1 MFIQRTIVEI
11 FDNDLA
17 KPLLADDILNK
28 LSHDDYVLLRR
39 NLRKRN
45 KKGDPLYLCDECG
58 TPLELSCTARQG
70 SHEFFFRHFRDP
82 DFNKCSIKTNV
93 QRSEQEIL
101 RNQYAFKKESKP
113 HIRLKECVSK
123 VIRDYIDPDVIVD
136 SKFINDRFGD
146 QERRK
151 PDIFF
156 THDGKELV
164 IEFQVNNTFHSVIEE
179 REAFYERNKISLFW
193 VFGYFN
199 PFEFQSI
206 TTKDIYVP
214 NYNNAFVFDED
225 AESLS
230 NEHETLYLK
239 VFYKVYSVVGNE
251 VVEAWMEEMIQL
263 KDLSFDPQTHRPFYA
278 NCPELKQLAEIELEE
293 MIKESRQQ
301 ALDAVISQ
309 KAREFTD
316 FLRNFKKN
324 DLIHNNWLYYLT
336 NYSAIEL
343 KKLNEKLNLQNYN
356 KDGNDL
362 FQQLLIQG
370 SHSNLVQ
377 FLLKARQLEIYI
389 NVSGSE
395 TTLTTIL
402 KSSHIYKHDLVKS
415 LFLRGYLLS
424 GSDIAFIKQQEK
436 GFESTR
442 QITKYKYYE
451 KVQTEGAIDLVVDN
465 LNELFVIECARE
477 GKIELLGN
485 GIQGP
490 VWLANLAI
498 TQYNKYWPIFDLAFK
513 KFDFYSK
520 ILSQDTKGSFKK
532 KLAQNPNP
540 HGFLESY
547 PFFESVVKTLFPEL
561 REDSKYPSIIV

>member
-17 KPLLADDILNK
+17 KPLLADEILNK

-58 TPLELSCTARQG
+58 TPLELSCTAREG

-113 HIRLKECVSK
+113 HIRLKECVSR
-123 VIRDYIDPDVIVD
+123 VIRDFIDPNVIVD

-146 QERRK
+146 RERRK

-156 THDGKELV
+156 IHEGRELV

-225 AESLS
+225 AEKLS
-230 NEHETLYLK
+230 MENRTLHLK
-239 VFYKVYSVVGNE
+239 VFYKMYSVKNYE
-251 VVEAWMEEMIQL
+251 VVEEWMEELIKL
-263 KDLSFDPQTHRPFYA
+263 EDLVFDSQTHRPFYA
-278 NCPELKQLAEIELEE
+278 NCPELRHLAELELAQV
-293 MIKESRQQ
+293 QQ
-301 ALDAVISQ
+301 TDIDNAASLKALTFI
-309 KAREFTD
+309 D
-316 FLRNFKKN
+316 FLKDFKRN
-324 DLIHNNWLYYLT
+324 DLVHNNWLYYLT
-336 NYSAIEL
+336 NYSHYEL
-343 KKLNEKLNLQNYN
+343 KKLNEKLGLRNYQ
-356 KDGNDL
+356 KEGKDL
-362 FQQLLIQG
+362 FQQLLIQDK
-370 SHSNLVQ
+370 HSNLVQ
-377 FLLKARQLEIYI
+377 FLLKARQLDIYI
-389 NVSGSE
+389 NSQHSE
-395 TTLTTIL
+395 TTLATIL
-402 KSSHIYKHDLVKS
+402 KSNHIYKHDLAKS
-415 LFLRGYLLS
+415 LFLRGYALS
-424 GSDIAFIKQQEK
+424 DYDIAFINQKEK
-436 GFESTR
+436 GFESAR
-442 QITKYKYYE
+442 QITKYQYYQQ
-451 KVQTEGAIDLVVDN
+451 VHTEGAMDLIADN
-465 LNELFVIECARE
+465 LNELFVIECAKQ
-477 GKIELLGN
+477 GKVELLGN
-485 GIQGP
+485 GVQGP

-498 TQYNKYWPIFDLAFK
+498 TQYSKYWSIFDLAFQ
-513 KFDFYSK
+513 KFNFYSQ
-520 ILSQDTKGSFKK
+520 ILSQDSKGSFKK
-532 KLAQNPNP
+532 KLSLPQP
-540 HGFLESY
+540 GLLESY

-561 REDSKYPSIIV
+561 KEAGEYSGIRV